1 MIRQKNINKYRVT
14 ALLEQYPKIIK
25 IQNAEHT
32 YIFRLDWRDTLTD
45 SIMPNHHRNLYKKSQ
60 DRNFIYQTI
69 IGYHIII
76 IQ

>member
-1 MIRQKNINKYRVT
+1 MTSLTNLMIRQNNINKYRVT

-45 SIMPNHHRNLYKKSQ
+45 SIMPNHHRNLYQKKSRQ
-60 DRNFIYQTI
+60 KLYL
-69 IGYHIII
+69 
-76 IQ
+76 